1 MPVSSGKN
9 RGRKI
14 GEERIILIVS
24 DGIGETAHQ
33 VTKAALGQFEPGT
46 FRVVR
51 LPKMMTKQQLAE
63 AVNDGCA
70 EGCIFLYTL
79 ANPDMRAEMER
90 LVAAC
95 DAPAVDILG
104 PVIDTLSASA
114 GMVPL
119 GVAGTMRQ
127 IDRSYFERIGAME
140 FAVSHD
146 DGRGA
151 ETLDEADIVLIG
163 VSRTSKTP
171 LSMYLASRG
180 YSVANIPLVPG
191 TDPPDELFAVEPRR
205 VFGLIVETDTLTEIR
220 VKRMGEL
227 GAYTRRYAEPD
238 AVEREL
244 EWARTIMRRIGCVV
258 IKTGGRAIEESAQ
271 EILRYYNS

>member
-1 MPVSSGKN
+1 M
-9 RGRKI
+9 
-14 GEERIILIVS
+14 GERTILIVS
-24 DGIGETAHQ
+24 DGIGETANQ
-33 VTKAALGQFEPGT
+33 VAKAALGQFEQGA

-51 LPKMMTKQQLAE
+51 LPKMTTMQQLAD
-63 AVNDGCA
+63 AVEDGCA

-95 DAPAVDILG
+95 DAPAIDILG
-104 PVIDTLSASA
+104 PVIDALATAA
-114 GMVPL
+114 GATPL
-119 GVAGTMRQ
+119 GVAGTMRK

-140 FAVSHD
+140 FAVNHD

-180 YSVANIPLVPG
+180 YKVANIPLVPG
-191 TDPPDELFAVEPRR
+191 VEPPEELFSVEPRR
-205 VFGLIVETDTLTEIR
+205 VFGLVVESDTLTEIR
-220 VKRMGEL
+220 AKRMSEL
-227 GAYTRRYAEPD
+227 GGYTRRYAEPEV
-238 AVEREL
+238 VEREL
-244 EWARTIMRRIGCVV
+244 EWARGVMRRIGCVV
-258 IKTGGRAIEESAQ
+258 IKTTGRAIEEAAQ
-271 EILRYYNS
+271 EILRYYGA

>member
-1 MPVSSGKN
+1 MPT
-9 RGRKI
+9 GRT
-14 GEERIILIVS
+14 ILIVS

-33 VTKAALGQFEPGT
+33 VAKAALGQFEANA

-63 AVNDGCA
+63 AVEDGCA

-90 LVAAC
+90 LVVGCGAS
-95 DAPAVDILG
+95 AVDILG
-104 PVIDTLSASA
+104 PVIDTLATSA
-114 GMVPL
+114 GTTPL
-119 GVAGTMRQ
+119 GVAGTMRK
-127 IDRSYFERIGAME
+127 IDRSYFERVGAME
-140 FAVSHD
+140 FAVNHD

-151 ETLDEADIVLIG
+151 ETLDEADIVLVG

-180 YSVANIPLVPG
+180 YKVANIPLVQG
-191 TDPPDELFAVEPRR
+191 DDPPEELFRVESRR
-205 VFGLIVETDTLTEIR
+205 VFGLIIESDTLTEIR
-220 VKRMGEL
+220 AKRMGEL
-227 GAYTRRYAEPD
+227 GGYTRRYAEPD

-244 EWARTIMRRIGCVV
+244 EWARGVMRRIGCVV
-258 IKTGGRAIEESAQ
+258 IKTTGRAIEEVAL
-271 EILRYYNS
+271 EVLRYYNA